1 MAVTTTEMPK
11 GKELNELL
19 RHPLTTLQERLG
31 TLEVEAKERLH
42 DVLEVGNSRLLELD
56 GALAKVSKDD
66 WTVPGMK
73 RQLTDLRVRA
83 EKVRD
88 SAMKRVQVIPA
99 EAVERLVSG
108 SRGPI
113 QNLAK
118 SLSELA
124 KRLEPAAEAKT
135 NGPKAAARKP
145 EPRVEKIEK
154 VEAKA

>member
-19 RHPLTTLQERLG
+19 RHPLTTIQERLG

-42 DVLEVGNSRLLELD
+42 DVLANGNSRLLELD

-118 SLSELA
+118 SLAELA
-124 KRLEPAAEAKT
+124 KRLEPAAEALKP
-135 NGPKAAARKP
+135 NGPKAAPRKA
-145 EPRVEKIEK
+145 EPRIEK

>member
-1 MAVTTTEMPK
+1 MAVTNTEMPK

-19 RHPLTTLQERLG
+19 RRPLATLQERLG
-31 TLEVEAKERLH
+31 TLEFEAKERLH
-42 DVLEVGNSRLLELD
+42 DVLASGNTRLLELD

-66 WTVPGMK
+66 WTVPGMR
-73 RQLTDLRVRA
+73 RQLDDLRVRA

-118 SLSELA
+118 SLAELA
-124 KRLEPAAEAKT
+124 KRLEPAAEAVKP
-135 NGPKAAARKP
+135 NGPKGAPPRKV
-145 EPRVEKIEK
+145 EPRVEK